1 MPEPLVLQGH
11 SVRLVPLSLEHVE
24 ALVTAANGSRAT
36 YRFTWVP
43 DDHPSMRTY
52 VALAQS
58 EQQAGRE
65 LPFTTCDASTGQ
77 VVGSTRFLDLEYWN
91 GDDNPPTACEIGAT
105 WLAASA
111 QRTSINT
118 EAKLLMLG
126 HAFDV
131 WQVHRVVFKTDARN
145 SRSRAAIE
153 RIGGQFEGIR
163 RAHKLAS
170 DGTIRDSAYFS
181 ILRSDWPEVN
191 DHLTA
196 MLVARLPAPS

>member
-65 LPFTTCDASTGQ
+65 LPFTT
-77 VVGSTRFLDLEYWN
+77 
-91 GDDNPPTACEIGAT
+91 CEIGAT

-196 MLVARLPAPS
+196 VLVARLPAPS